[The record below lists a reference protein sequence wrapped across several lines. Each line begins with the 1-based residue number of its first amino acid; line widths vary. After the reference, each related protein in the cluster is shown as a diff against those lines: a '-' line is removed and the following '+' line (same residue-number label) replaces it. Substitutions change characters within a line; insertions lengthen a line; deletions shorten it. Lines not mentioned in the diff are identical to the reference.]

1 MLKGKP
7 RKGYNPG
14 GPEIGMSDIPSEE
27 KNHDKGILDPLQI
40 KTRIFLVNWN
50 LPLKTAAELWVY
62 HLIFFSP
69 YIETNPQN
77 PRV

>member
-1 MLKGKP
+1 MILRFGALLKGKP

-40 KTRIFLVNWN
+40 
-50 LPLKTAAELWVY
+50 
-62 HLIFFSP
+62 
-69 YIETNPQN
+69 
-77 PRV
+77 